1 MVSGPNLAKVV
12 RHLLKKHRPGDMIA
26 INTKTRHLKRP
37 VAAFFSTNKVCDT
50 VPFFQIDSFSQI
62 PFHGNPAAVV
72 LLPAEMDLTDASM
85 AKIAAENNLVVICV

>member
-1 MVSGPNLAKVV
+1 
-12 RHLLKKHRPGDMIA
+12 MIV
-26 INTKTRHLKRP
+26 INATTRHLKRP
-37 VAAFFSTNKVCDT
+37 AAAFFSTNKVCDT

-85 AKIAAENNLVVICV
+85 AKIAAENNLVVIYIYDFPIHEVYLALVYGTF